1 MSQHRPD
8 ADLLERA
15 RRALAEHDATAEVE
29 ADPTG
34 AAALRVHTRLPQ
46 GEVLGIL
53 KAAALPVATA
63 DEAPGRSDCCGGCC
77 GG

>member
-1 MSQHRPD
+1 MSQHPPD

-15 RRALAEHDATAEVE
+15 RRALAEHDATAEVD

-34 AAALRVHTRLPQ
+34 AALRVHSRLPQ

-53 KAAALPVATA
+53 KAAALPVATV
-63 DEAPGRSDCCGGCC
+63 DEAPARSDCCGGCC